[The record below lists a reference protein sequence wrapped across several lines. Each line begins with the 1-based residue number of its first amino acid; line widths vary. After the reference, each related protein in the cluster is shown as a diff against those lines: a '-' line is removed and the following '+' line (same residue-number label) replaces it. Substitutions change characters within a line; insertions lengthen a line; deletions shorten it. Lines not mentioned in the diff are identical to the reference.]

1 MLLHV
6 RSTLGLVKTEQK
18 YAEPFT
24 KYLQHTRIILRKKN
38 YPFSVYFWK
47 MKIKIFGEGKSV
59 PKEVLEGSVF
69 VGGAAALANKL
80 KNEFGW
86 DGVKLRAVVVLTVEG
101 GSVVDSHWSIFGR
114 LNDLRFP
121 ATSVWVNVDKDLKV
135 VVKMEDLSMFT
146 FPGNTHL
153 SQWLDRDELEV
164 GL

>member
-1 MLLHV
+1 M
-6 RSTLGLVKTEQK
+6 
-18 YAEPFT
+18 
-24 KYLQHTRIILRKKN
+24 
-38 YPFSVYFWK
+38 
-47 MKIKIFGEGKSV
+47 KIFGGGKSV
-59 PKEVLEGSVF
+59 PKEVLEESVF

-80 KNEFGW
+80 RIEFGW